1 MSSRYFNETS
11 GQREGLENDESEST
25 LTHCYLEKKKHF
37 HRKVTISRAQAFR
50 TTKRCF
56 APLTFE

>member
-1 MSSRYFNETS
+1 MKH
-11 GQREGLENDESEST
+11 REGLENEKSELT
-25 LTHCYLEKKKHF
+25 LTHCYLKKRHF
-37 HRKVTISRAQAFR
+37 HRLVTSLSRAQAFR